1 MARANAADMVRADV
15 ADGAADGWRLM
26 FWIVEMMGALVT
38 GTCRH
43 ILQLSA

>member
-1 MARANAADMVRADV
+1 
-15 ADGAADGWRLM
+15 M